1 MSTITADPNM
11 LSVLS
16 QVNGVTEIRDASGK
30 LVGIFTPKSKTDED
44 IKKLFDLEKA
54 RVRLATEKARP
65 FREMIDNLEN
75 LAKKKG

>member
-16 QVNGVTEIRDASGK
+16 QVKGVTEIRDASGN

-54 RVRLATEKARP
+54 RERLATEKARP
-65 FREMIDNLEN
+65 FREMIDNLDK
-75 LAKKKG
+75 LARKQR